1 MGRWESCSVKV
12 TKTPLKPKGLLFVW
26 SALNIVF
33 KLRNIFFY
41 PFFSLPSSFF
51 FFGPGLS
58 QMQNQYSHRV
68 WPCVCA
74 RASGRRPSRE
84 WGAALCG
91 HPAGQ
96 DGPSQ
101 EPTGDPEQW
110 QLVPERRPPPVPF
123 GGGHYLRRHPELTP
137 RAYLLGKDHNYCPET
152 SPRSAGFLSVHQTW
166 FSKHAL
172 MFYTFICFH
181 SEGLSGM

>member
-1 MGRWESCSVKV
+1 MEC
-12 TKTPLKPKGLLFVW
+12 PKYSFQIKKHFLL
-26 SALNIVF
+26 SI
-33 KLRNIFFY
+33 
-41 PFFSLPSSFF
+41 FSLPSSFF

-74 RASGRRPSRE
+74 RASGRRPGRE
-84 WGAALCG
+84 WGAAFCG

-101 EPTGDPEQW
+101 EPAGDPEQW

-137 RAYLLGKDHNYCPET
+137 RAYLLGKDHDYCPET

-166 FSKHAL
+166 FSKHVL